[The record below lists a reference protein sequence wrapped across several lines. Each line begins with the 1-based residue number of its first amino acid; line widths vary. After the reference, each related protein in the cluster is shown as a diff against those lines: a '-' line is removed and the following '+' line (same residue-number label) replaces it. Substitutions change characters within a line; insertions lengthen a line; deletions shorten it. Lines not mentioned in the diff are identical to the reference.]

1 MTRVCYWRG
10 FFAHPNL
17 LFRGYDPFPS
27 MTSHLNRSWRGVLGC
42 AQRQVRG
49 GLLGEFCVVYID
61 KRAARQEIEDGIML
75 SPRQLEAA
83 FHGEKE
89 TQTSP
94 EDRPEA
100 AGS

>member
-1 MTRVCYWRG
+1 MIVGGFTPKRMTDGKRSIRQISG
-10 FFAHPNL
+10 NL
-17 LFRGYDPFPS
+17 QKFQAVISELDGRP
-27 MTSHLNRSWRGVLGC
+27 H
-42 AQRQVRG
+42 
-49 GLLGEFCVVYID
+49 EFCSYHAPLEVKVRVWINTD
-61 KRAARQEIEDGIML
+61 KRAAGQEIEDGIML

-94 EDRPEA
+94 EGRPEA

>member
-1 MTRVCYWRG
+1 MPTPQRG
-10 FFAHPNL
+10 IRSL
-17 LFRGYDPFPS
+17 S
-27 MTSHLNRSWRGVLGC
+27 QTSGI
-42 AQRQVRG
+42 
-49 GLLGEFCVVYID
+49 GLSPD
-61 KRAARQEIEDGIML
+61 KSAAGQEIEDGIML

>member
-1 MTRVCYWRG
+1 MIE
-10 FFAHPNL
+10 F
-17 LFRGYDPFPS
+17 
-27 MTSHLNRSWRGVLGC
+27 
-42 AQRQVRG
+42 
-49 GLLGEFCVVYID
+49 GLISID
-61 KRAARQEIEDGIML
+61 KRAAGQEIEDGIML

-100 AGS
+100 TGS